1 MLITRMPLWTLNS
14 TVRPGLRI
22 SIFSGANSLPKLG
35 SGNVMFP
42 SASAGRCS
50 SHAKSTS
57 VRPPAAGQRGAN
69 STAPASS
76 LLRSSAEWS
85 AWREVAVGKSKIHG
99 LSADPGFRLPSFPT
113 FPHEHPLSCF
123 FWLRRKTTI
132 QPVPG
137 RTAPLDEEPVE
148 EEEEDRAQEQR
159 PFRNRPGTGTTR
171 RPNRILRIIA
181 EWISSPAKGGRR
193 GGDEVELRAEAQ

>member
-1 MLITRMPLWTLNS
+1 
-14 TVRPGLRI
+14 
-22 SIFSGANSLPKLG
+22 
-35 SGNVMFP
+35 MFP

-85 AWREVAVGKSKIHG
+85 ASREVVVGKFKIHG
-99 LSADPGFRLPSFPT
+99 LSADLGFRLPSFPT

-137 RTAPLDEEPVE
+137 RTAPLDEEPVDEE

-159 PFRNRPGTGTTR
+159 PFRNRPDTGTTR
-171 RPNRILRIIA
+171 RPNRILPTIA
-181 EWISSPAKGGRR
+181 EWISSPAKERVA
-193 GGDEVELRAEAQ
+193 VEAVMKWNFAQKRSDFRDDLMVRSSFETLGIQTEPPPPGPS